1 MRKGRRLMGEVAV
14 KICGLQSVEVLKS
27 MVNLPVDYVG
37 FVFARSKRQ
46 VSGGRAAELLP
57 VLQEWSAGGHPQSVG
72 VFVDPTLEE
81 LDEVLRQ
88 APLDILQLHGT
99 ESPDFCRK
107 VKDVFGVKIF
117 KAFSVKT
124 DGSVH
129 AGAALAEYDCVL
141 DGLLLDT
148 YDPKYGGGSGIAFDW
163 AAAEPFRQWAKER
176 GIPFLA
182 AGGLHPGNVSTLI
195 EVLQPDGVDVSS
207 GVETDGVKDI
217 AKMTAFVERVKG

>member
-1 MRKGRRLMGEVAV
+1 MGEVAV

-107 VKDVFGVKIF
+107 VKDVFWGQDFQGVFGQNGRIGPCR
-117 KAFSVKT
+117 
-124 DGSVH
+124 GSFGGVRRR
-129 AGAALAEYDCVL
+129 AGR
-141 DGLLLDT
+141 
-148 YDPKYGGGSGIAFDW
+148 
-163 AAAEPFRQWAKER
+163 AAARYVRP
-176 GIPFLA
+176 
-182 AGGLHPGNVSTLI
+182 
-195 EVLQPDGVDVSS
+195 EVRRRL
-207 GVETDGVKDI
+207 
-217 AKMTAFVERVKG
+217 RHRL

>member
-1 MRKGRRLMGEVAV
+1 MGEVAV

-46 VSGGRAAELLP
+46 ISGSRAAELLT
-57 VLQEWSAGGHPQSVG
+57 VLREWSAGAAPQSVG
-72 VFVDPTLEE
+72 VFVNPSLEE
-81 LDEVLRQ
+81 LDDCLRQ

-99 ESPDFCRK
+99 ESPEFCRK
-107 VKDVFGVKIF
+107 VKETYGVKIF
-117 KAFSVKT
+117 KAFAVKT
-124 DGSVH
+124 DGTVH
-129 AGAALAEYDCVL
+129 AGAALAEYEGVL

-163 AAAEPFRQWAKER
+163 EAAEPYRKWAKER

-182 AGGLHPGNVSTLI
+182 AGGLHSGNVRTLI
-195 EVLQPDGVDVSS
+195 ETLQPDGVDVSS

>member
-1 MRKGRRLMGEVAV
+1 MGEVAV

-46 VSGGRAAELLP
+46 ISGSRAAELLP
-57 VLQEWSAGGHPQSVG
+57 VLREWSVGAGPQSVG
-72 VFVDPTLEE
+72 VFVNPTLEE

-99 ESPDFCRK
+99 ESPEFCRK
-107 VKDVFGVKIF
+107 VKDAYGVKII

-124 DGSVH
+124 DGTVH
-129 AGAALAEYDCVL
+129 TGATLKEYVSVL

-148 YDPKYGGGSGIAFDW
+148 YDPEYGGGSGITFDW
-163 AAAEPFRQWAKER
+163 AAAEPYRQWAKEH

-182 AGGLHPGNVSTLI
+182 AGGLHPDNVRVLI
-195 EVLQPDGVDVSS
+195 ETLQPDGVDVSS

>member
-1 MRKGRRLMGEVAV
+1 MGEVAV

-46 VSGGRAAELLP
+46 ISGSRAAELLP
-57 VLQEWSAGGHPQSVG
+57 VLQTWSTGAVPQSVG
-72 VFVDPTLEE
+72 VFVNPTLEE

-107 VKDVFGVKIF
+107 VKDAYGVELF

-129 AGAALAEYDCVL
+129 AGATLAEYDGVL

-148 YDPKYGGGSGIAFDW
+148 YDPKYGGGSGVAFDW

-176 GIPFLA
+176 GIPFFA
-182 AGGLHPGNVSTLI
+182 AGGLHPGNVRTLI
-195 EVLQPDGVDVSS
+195 ETLQPDGVDVSS
-207 GVETDGVKDI
+207 GVETDDVKDI
-217 AKMTAFVERVKG
+217 AKITAFVERVKG